1 MPALTLPAEAASLRA
16 MTDASLLDAAL
27 AAPPPVLPAE
37 AAQALL
43 ADHWGLSGQLTPLT
57 SERDLNYRV
66 ATGGQGYVLK
76 LANPAEPAAV
86 TDFQTRALLHLEG
99 AGLPVPQVIRTR
111 DGATTVDL
119 PEGRLRLLS
128 YLEGLPLHMAPRSAA
143 QRRAMGGL
151 AARLARAMAVFSHP
165 AADHVL
171 QWDIR
176 QAAGLA
182 PLLPD
187 VEPAFRPLC
196 AAVLDRF
203 NAEAAPALPAL
214 RWQVVH
220 NDLNPHN
227 ILVAPDDPDRI
238 AGILDFGDMVQTALV
253 CDLAVA
259 ASYQVD
265 AAAPLASLAEFV
277 AAWHADYPLTAVEAR
292 LVPLLTQV
300 RWLTTL
306 AIASHRAA
314 RWPENAPYILR
325 NAPAARAGLTAFA
338 AIPAADASAAI
349 ARACGQE

>member
-1 MPALTLPAEAASLRA
+1 MTEAVSPLGP
-16 MTDASLLDAAL
+16 AL
-27 AAPPPVLPAE
+27 AAPPPDMSE
-37 AAQALL
+37 AAALALL
-43 ADHWGLSGQLTPLT
+43 SRHWGRTGRLKRLT
-57 SERDLNYRV
+57 SERDLNFHV
-66 ATGGQGYVLK
+66 AGTAAGGGQGYVLK
-76 LANPAEPAAV
+76 LANPAEPAAI
-86 TDFQTRALLHLEG
+86 TAFQTRALVHLEG
-99 AGLPVPQVIRTR
+99 AGLPVPQVVRTLS
-111 DGATTVDL
+111 GETTVET
-119 PEGRLRLLS
+119 PAGRLRLLT
-128 YLEGLPLHMAPRSAA
+128 YLEGTPLHAVPRSPA

-151 AARLARAMAVFSHP
+151 AARLARAMAGFDDP

-176 QAAGLA
+176 QAAALA

-187 VEPAFRPLC
+187 IAPAFRPLC
-196 AAVLDRF
+196 EAVLHRF
-203 NAEAAPALPAL
+203 VTEAAPALPGL

-227 ILVAPDDPDRI
+227 LLVAPDDPDRI
-238 AGILDFGDMVQTALV
+238 AGILDFGDMVKTALV

-265 AAAPLASLAEFV
+265 PAAPLASLAEFT
-277 AAWHADYPLTAVEAR
+277 AAWHAEYPLTAAEAR
-292 LVPLLTQV
+292 LVPLLTQT

-338 AIPAADASAAI
+338 ALPAAEAAAAI

>member
-43 ADHWGLSGQLTPLT
+43 AEHWGLSGQLTPLT

-227 ILVAPDDPDRI
+227 ILVAPDNPDRI